1 MDTPSL
7 QIAQEHKG
15 TLIRCRAEGD
25 PVPKI
30 SWYFNGVSLNGN
42 NNSSTHSNHPRSP
55 RSPLATFLCFSCS
68 DQPTLQ
74 RNRSWPVAAERVLE

>member
-1 MDTPSL
+1 MKRQTRPPNHVPFISLCLLFLTTEEIHFVDTPSL

-42 NNSSTHSNHPRSP
+42 NIPPLIPTTPVLLAHP
-55 RSPLATFLCFSCS
+55 
-68 DQPTLQ
+68 
-74 RNRSWPVAAERVLE
+74 